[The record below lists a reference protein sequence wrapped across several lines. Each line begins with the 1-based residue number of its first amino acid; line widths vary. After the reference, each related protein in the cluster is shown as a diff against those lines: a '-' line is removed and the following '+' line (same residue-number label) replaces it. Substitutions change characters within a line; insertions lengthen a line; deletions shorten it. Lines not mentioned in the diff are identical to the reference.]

1 MLQHTSVYALPDL
14 AEFSKQHNMYL
25 SMTTVGGESYL
36 KLNSVP
42 SEHLIAF
49 RSWVENNTTLDDQQ
63 RSLIVGM
70 IDSAN
75 FDAELY
81 RKFKEYVDLL
91 DSIRNTEYFSVF
103 PQARI

>member
-1 MLQHTSVYALPDL
+1 
-14 AEFSKQHNMYL
+14 MYL
-25 SMTTVGGESYL
+25 QITTVSGHPHL
-36 KLNSVP
+36 TLNSVP
-42 SEHLIAF
+42 SEHLIKFKTWAET
-49 RSWVENNTTLDDQQ
+49 STDLDNNQ

-70 IDSAN
+70 IDSAR

-91 DSIRNTEYFSVF
+91 DSIRGTEYFSVF